1 MRPREFRERMEIR
14 SHLFIAGDVEDVRS
28 VSDLLGITAS
38 PGGRPDLRPR
48 YHSWCIPG
56 FEDWVFHER
65 TIDEAVLSG
74 LELARTQS
82 IVLSKLPA
90 DLKREVVI
98 SVHPD
103 GSEQLIETTL
113 SAETLAELG
122 RLNLALHI
130 DITPFDR

>member
-1 MRPREFRERMEIR
+1 MEIR
-14 SHLFIAGDVEDVRS
+14 DPYA
-28 VSDLLGITAS
+28 
-38 PGGRPDLRPR
+38 RPAREWFPALR
-48 YHSWCIPG
+48 
-56 FEDWVFHER
+56 
-65 TIDEAVLSG
+65 
-74 LELARTQS
+74 
-82 IVLSKLPA
+82 PA
-90 DLKREVVI
+90 DLKGEVVI